1 MADNTTR
8 ALQQEPSIRLF
19 RNDFLEALTHV
30 HPIVPLL
37 FWSPVVA
44 WLLWRSVFVHALPAP
59 GLLGIALAGLVVWTL
74 SEYLLHRFVF
84 HYPATSRVGKY
95 LVFMFHGVHRTLPRA
110 DRTDRP

>member
-59 GLLGIALAGLVVWTL
+59 GLLEQAEAGAALLVVGSRGL
-74 SEYLLHRFVF
+74 GSVKGILLGSV
-84 HYPATSRVGKY
+84 SRTV
-95 LVFMFHGVHRTLPRA
+95 VERSPIPVVVVPHV
-110 DRTDRP
+110 